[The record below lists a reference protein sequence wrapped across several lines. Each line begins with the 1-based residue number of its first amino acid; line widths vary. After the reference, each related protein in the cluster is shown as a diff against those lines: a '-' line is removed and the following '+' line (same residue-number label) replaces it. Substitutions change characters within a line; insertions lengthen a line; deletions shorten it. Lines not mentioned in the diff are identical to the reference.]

1 MFAIKAQN
9 IEVIKLLLNNTETK
23 VNATNTVRMDRGSEY
38 VPVLESMR
46 VVK

>member
-1 MFAIKAQN
+1 MFAVESQN
-9 IEVIKLLLNNTETK
+9 IEVMKLLLSNTETA